1 MEGRVG
7 GGPVRGRPR
16 AVVHAVVHAA
26 CMHMWCTCV
35 AHAVHMRWAAH
46 AYLPED
52 AEAAEACVARRVS
65 IHGVGEEVLDR
76 GHGDHVANVLA
87 LLVGFRVRV
96 RVRVWVR
103 VRVKG

>member
-1 MEGRVG
+1 M
-7 GGPVRGRPR
+7 
-16 AVVHAVVHAA
+16 VHAA

-46 AYLPED
+46 GYLPED
-52 AEAAEACVARRVS
+52 AEAAEARAARRVAVDG
-65 IHGVGEEVLDR
+65 IGEEVLDR

-87 LLVGFRVRV
+87 LLVRVRVRV